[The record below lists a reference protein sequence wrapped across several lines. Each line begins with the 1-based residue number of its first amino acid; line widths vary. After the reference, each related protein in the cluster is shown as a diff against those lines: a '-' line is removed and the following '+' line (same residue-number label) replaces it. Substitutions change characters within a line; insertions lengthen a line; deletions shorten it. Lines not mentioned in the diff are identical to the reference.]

1 MIDAGDIVGAVV
13 RDGYEQ
19 PWLRRASGE
28 IVWLPY
34 LDQHWC
40 RPSAISDSGVIVGTA
55 QTDHGTHA
63 LVWMLN

>member
-1 MIDAGDIVGAVV
+1 MNDAGDIVGAAV

-19 PWLRRASGE
+19 PWLRRVSGE

-34 LDQHWC
+34 FDQHEC
-40 RPSAISDSGVIVGTA
+40 RPSAINDWGVIVGTA

-63 LVWMLN
+63 LVWTP